1 MNQISLTFSFGMIS
15 IPFPTLLTYIG
26 IAAVFLTLFI
36 AFGLKKHKEILM
48 TLFQNFCGLLFVVSG
63 AVKAVDPLGT
73 GYKMV
78 DYFTEFESTFTGT
91 AMEFIAP
98 MFPFLSQYSTSFSVF
113 VIVLEIIL
121 GIMLITGSKS
131 KLVAWLFFLLVAFF
145 TVLTGFTYLTGYVP
159 SGVNFFEFSNW
170 GPYVKSNMK
179 VTDCGCFG
187 DFIKLE
193 PKTSFLKDVFLLI
206 PAIYFIVRNRKMHQ
220 LFGSTTNTIIETV
233 SIIGL
238 LFYCLSN
245 FVWDIPSVDFRPFAR
260 GKDVAKTKQIE
271 EQAMADVQITGWKLK
286 NKTDGKEITLANSEY
301 MTNFKKYPK
310 TEWSVVDQIKTEP
323 LVKATKISEF
333 EILDME
339 SNDITDDFLG
349 EGSRFLIVSYKL
361 YVDIGTEKQMFQD
374 SIFTMDTTIVNRD
387 TLTAKVFDRVEEK
400 QKTVPTFSWD
410 RAFSRNVRDELL
422 PTMRAITAKGI
433 PVTWVVGGSGN
444 TEIEALVRD
453 MNIQNIRMAQA
464 DDILLKTIVRSNPG
478 VVLWKNGKIVDKWH
492 IDKLPSG
499 EELLKEYF

>member
-1 MNQISLTFSFGMIS
+1 
-15 IPFPTLLTYIG
+15 
-26 IAAVFLTLFI
+26 
-36 AFGLKKHKEILM
+36 
-48 TLFQNFCGLLFVVSG
+48 
-63 AVKAVDPLGT
+63 
-73 GYKMV
+73 
-78 DYFTEFESTFTGT
+78 
-91 AMEFIAP
+91 
-98 MFPFLSQYSTSFSVF
+98 
-113 VIVLEIIL
+113 
-121 GIMLITGSKS
+121 
-131 KLVAWLFFLLVAFF
+131 
-145 TVLTGFTYLTGYVP
+145 
-159 SGVNFFEFSNW
+159 
-170 GPYVKSNMK
+170 
-179 VTDCGCFG
+179 
-187 DFIKLE
+187 
-193 PKTSFLKDVFLLI
+193 
-206 PAIYFIVRNRKMHQ
+206 
-220 LFGSTTNTIIETV
+220 
-233 SIIGL
+233 
-238 LFYCLSN
+238 
-245 FVWDIPSVDFRPFAR
+245 
-260 GKDVAKTKQIE
+260 
-271 EQAMADVQITGWKLK
+271 MADVQITGWKLK